1 MIPGSDMDI
10 NSRKDSTRTWSGAF
24 TLIELLVVIAII
36 AILMAVLVP
45 AMARARQQ
53 AKAVACQ
60 SRLNQWGK
68 TFSLYTTDNDNYFL
82 SSGAVMM
89 WPTKLAPYCKQPEL
103 LYCPSATKLAFPQ
116 GDPMPWGTTFE
127 AWGSFDKTYEA
138 MGLEGISGS
147 YGMNCYAARPDPDG
161 APAMYERDIERN
173 FPSQDVQGAAAIPLM
188 LDCAWLGGFPE
199 PQNDP
204 PQYPDDCAC
213 GSANA
218 WMKAYC
224 IDRHNS
230 NINGLFVDSSVRKI
244 GLKELWTLKWHRQY
258 NTAGPWTKA
267 GQINTEDWPY
277 WMQHLKDY

>member
-1 MIPGSDMDI
+1 MDI
-10 NSRKDSTRTWSGAF
+10 NIRKHSTKDKTRAF

-36 AILMAVLVP
+36 AILMAILVP

-68 TFSLYTTDNDNYFL
+68 VFSLYTTDNDNHFL
-82 SSGAVMM
+82 SSAAAMT
-89 WPTKLAPYCKQPEL
+89 WPATLAPYCKQPDL
-103 LYCPSATKLAFPQ
+103 LYCPSVTNPAFPQ
-116 GDPMPWGTTFE
+116 GDPLPWGTTSQ
-127 AWGSFDKTYEA
+127 AWGAFDKTYED
-138 MGLEGISGS
+138 MGLEGTCGS
-147 YGMNCYAARPDPDG
+147 YGMNSYAARPDPIA
-161 APAMYERDIERN
+161 APAMYDRDIERN
-173 FPSQDVQGAAAIPLM
+173 FPGPNVQGASTIPLM
-188 LDCAWLGGFPE
+188 LDCAWFGGFPE

-204 PQYPDDCAC
+204 PQYADECAC

-230 NINGLFVDSSVRKI
+230 NTNALFVDSSVRKI

-258 NTAGPWTKA
+258 DTAGPWTKA
-267 GQINTEDWPY
+267 GQVTTENWPK